1 MQTYTSTQ
9 ARANIATVLDTALN
23 GEPVEITRRDGSS
36 AVLISKAAFEAYQ
49 NAKLDAEFDAIMQ
62 RHEHTIEALTWVSA
76 QEVIAFH
83 DRILQRFP
91 GVAGLT
97 DPGRAQALI
106 YRVQNRVHYE
116 GVTDLFELAATY
128 WVAIARGHIFH
139 DGNKRT
145 AFFVTMTFHY

>member
-1 MQTYTSTQ
+1 M
-9 ARANIATVLDTALN
+9 I
-23 GEPVEITRRDGSS
+23 
-36 AVLISKAAFEAYQ
+36 
-49 NAKLDAEFDAIMQ
+49 
-62 RHEHTIEALTWVSA
+62 WVSA

-116 GVTDLFELAATY
+116 GVTDLFIRYFQMYFAPYYLLLRNLKY
-128 WVAIARGHIFH
+128 SVWH
-139 DGNKRT
+139 
-145 AFFVTMTFHY
+145 HYQNQALIL

>member
-1 MQTYTSTQ
+1 M
-9 ARANIATVLDTALN
+9 I
-23 GEPVEITRRDGSS
+23 
-36 AVLISKAAFEAYQ
+36 
-49 NAKLDAEFDAIMQ
+49 
-62 RHEHTIEALTWVSA
+62 WVSA
-76 QEVIAFH
+76 QEAIALH

-91 GVAGLT
+91 GVAGLS

-128 WVAIARGHIFH
+128 WVAIARGRIFH

-145 AFFVTMTFHY
+145 AFFVTMTFLWRNGIRIVVFGWKIAAPPGKRPDISWRTGIGALPV